1 MAITNKK
8 GIEKHTHCNMVIIP
22 RFHRGYD
29 YLRLGLYCEHHKEL
43 IQWLNHNDYLELL
56 KIGVEELEPTLK
68 DIQSLRDHCKTI
80 KYVYAEDELG

>member
-43 IQWLNHNDYLELL
+43 IQWLNHTDYLELL
-56 KIGVEELEPTLK
+56 KIGVEELEPTSN
-68 DIQSLRDHCKTI
+68 DIQSLRDHYKTRTRV
-80 KYVYAEDELG
+80 KAKDVLF